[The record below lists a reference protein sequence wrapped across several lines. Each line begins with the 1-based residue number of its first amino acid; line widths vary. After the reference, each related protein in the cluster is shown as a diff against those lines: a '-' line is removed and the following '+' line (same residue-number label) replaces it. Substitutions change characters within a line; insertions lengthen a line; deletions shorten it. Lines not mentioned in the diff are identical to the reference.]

1 MTVRFASNP
10 VPFAART
17 IQLPAGHVLTE
28 AQVAQL
34 VAFHTAKVADVA
46 VVCADRPTLLAITHA
61 FRAALRPT
69 VPTTPKVVTEVLHP
83 VRPASQGTIA
93 PSLEAQLATAHTTI
107 VALEAQVV
115 ELKAALKAALKVAL
129 EAATPK
135 PKARRSRA
143 KAAQAVAEAVTGE
156 GYADTEYT
164 EAEA

>member
-1 MTVRFASNP
+1 MTLRFASNP

-17 IQLPAGHVLTE
+17 IALPAGHVLTE

-46 VVCADRPTLLAITHA
+46 VVCADRPTLLAITKA
-61 FRAALRPT
+61 FRAALRPP

-115 ELKAALKAALKVAL
+115 ELKAALKVAL

>member
-1 MTVRFASNP
+1 MTLRFASNP

-17 IQLPAGHVLTE
+17 IALPAGHVLTE

-46 VVCADRPTLLAITHA
+46 VVCADRPTLLAITKA
-61 FRAALRPT
+61 FRSALRPA
-69 VPTTPKVVTEVLHP
+69 VPTTPTVVTEVLHP

-107 VALEAQVV
+107 VALEAQVG
-115 ELKAALKAALKVAL
+115 ELKAALKVAL

-156 GYADTEYT
+156 GYADAEYT

>member
-69 VPTTPKVVTEVLHP
+69 TGTVPTTPKAEVLHP
-83 VRPASQGTIA
+83 VRSTIA
-93 PSLEAQLATAHTTI
+93 PSLEAQLATAHATI
-107 VALEAQVV
+107 TEQAAALALALTQVGTLEADVVALQARIDQLEQEA
-115 ELKAALKAALKVAL
+115 L
-129 EAATPK
+129 ATPK

-143 KAAQAVAEAVTGE
+143 KAAPAPTA
-156 GYADTEYT
+156 
-164 EAEA
+164 

>member
-17 IQLPAGHVLTE
+17 IALPAGHVLTE

-115 ELKAALKAALKVAL
+115 ELKAALKVAL